1 MTKPVPSAV
10 RAYMAS
16 IGRKGGKNGK
26 GKPKKRRPK
35 KVSNART

>member
-26 GKPKKRRPK
+26 GKPKRKPSVKR
-35 KVSNART
+35 ARR